1 MNNIR
6 LVSAS
11 RQAIKPLLEAAME
24 NELRLM
30 EAGIRQTEQ
39 KLLHFEKKYRMNTAE
54 FVSAYKDDKF
64 GETMEYIEWMGESKM
79 LERLLEKS
87 EALRGI
93 RFEN

>member
-6 LVSAS
+6 LISTS
-11 RQAIKPLLEAAME
+11 RQAIKPLIEAALE

-39 KLLHFEKKYRMNTAE
+39 KLLHFEEKYRMKTGE
-54 FVSAYKDDKF
+54 FVSGYKDDKF
-64 GETMEYIEWMGESKM
+64 GETMEFIEWMGESKM

>member
-1 MNNIR
+1 MNNLR

-11 RQAIKPLLEAAME
+11 RQAIKPLLEAALE
-24 NELRLM
+24 NELGLL

-39 KLLHFEKKYRMNTAE
+39 RLLNFEEKYRMSTAE
-54 FVSAYKDDKF
+54 FLSAYKDDKF
-64 GETMEYIEWMGESKM
+64 GETMEFIEWIGESKM
-79 LERLLEKS
+79 LARLLEKS